1 MCGFLVNTG
10 NNTCQS
16 DLVKE
21 FQKLSHRGPDS
32 SIIKHPCQDASM
44 FFHRLEIQ
52 GLSETGNQPFDT
64 DFAMLVCNGEIYNS
78 VALKE
83 QYCADYCFTGNSDCE
98 VLLPL
103 FKKWGIHRLCLEIDA
118 EFAFVIYDKVNQ
130 EFFAARDIIG
140 IRPLFYGIDQKGDFF
155 FASEAKALHSFCED
169 IKPFPPGHYWSSKQG
184 FVCFRD
190 ITEEASQKSETDRR
204 EALIKIRQFLIEAV
218 EKRLASEVPVGFLL
232 SGGLDSSL
240 ICAIANDL
248 LPRPITTFA
257 VGIDENPIDIKY
269 ARQVADFLK
278 SDHHEYLFSF
288 EDVLKELPNV
298 IYHLESYDV
307 TTIRASIGMYLL
319 CKYIRQNTD
328 TVVLL
333 TGEVSD
339 ELFGYKYTDFAPSP
353 QAFQKESQKRI
364 KELYMYD
371 VLRCDRCISAHSLEA
386 RVPFGDIKFASYIY
400 NIDPELKMNRKGVG
414 KSLLREAFSLGVG
427 QNQIPILPHNILFRE
442 KAAFS
447 DAVGHALVDQMKA
460 YAEKK
465 YSKADILRA
474 QLKFPHCPPLT
485 KEALFYREIFEDF
498 FPNQGKLIKAFWM
511 PNKQWLN
518 CQVDDPSARCLPNYG
533 ASGF

>member
-1 MCGFLVNTG
+1 MCGFVVNTG
-10 NNTCQS
+10 TTTRQS
-16 DLVKE
+16 KLIKE
-21 FQKLSHRGPDS
+21 FQKLLHRGPDS
-32 SIIKHPCQDASM
+32 SVIKHPYQDTSM
-44 FFHRLEIQ
+44 LFHRLEVR

-64 DFAMLVCNGEIYNS
+64 DFAMLVCNGEIYNNET
-78 VALKE
+78 LK
-83 QYCADYCFTGNSDCE
+83 QKHCADYNFIGTSDCE

-103 FKKWGIHRLCLEIDA
+103 FKKWGIHQLCLEIDA
-118 EFAFVIYDKVNQ
+118 EFAFVLYDKITN
-130 EFFAARDIIG
+130 EFFAARDPIG
-140 IRPLFYGIDQKGDFF
+140 IRPLFYGTDQKGEFLF
-155 FASEAKALHSFCED
+155 SSEAKALHKICKD
-169 IKPFPPGHYWSSKQG
+169 IKPFPPGHYWSQKQG
-184 FVCFRD
+184 FVCYLD
-190 ITEEASQKSETDRR
+190 ITQETSQKIETNRQ
-204 EALIKIRQFLIEAV
+204 EALIKIKKYLIEAV
-218 EKRLASEVPVGFLL
+218 EKRLESEVPVGFLL

-240 ICAIANDL
+240 ICAIANEL
-248 LPRPITTFA
+248 LPGPITTFA
-257 VGIDENPIDIKY
+257 VGIDKNPIDIKY

-288 EDVLKELPNV
+288 EEVLKELPNV
-298 IYHLESYDV
+298 IYNLESYDV

-353 QAFQKESQKRI
+353 LAFQMESQKRI

-386 RVPFGDIKFASYIY
+386 RVPFGDIKFASFIY
-400 NIDPELKMNRKGVG
+400 NLHPEMKMNRNGVG

-427 QNQIPILPHNILFRE
+427 QNQIPVLPHNILFRE

-447 DAVGHALVDQMKA
+447 DAVGHALVDQLKA

-465 YSKADILRA
+465 YSKADLLKA

-485 KEALFYREIFEDF
+485 EEALLYREIFENF
-498 FPNQGKLIKAFWM
+498 FPNRSQLIKAFWM
-511 PNKQWLN
+511 PNQEWSN
-518 CQVDDPSARCLPNYG
+518 CQVGDPSARCLPNYG